1 MERLFSLTLIL
12 ILSAGLIISCK
23 KDKGEPP
30 VLPAQESMIIDFSNF
45 ATQKKSADL
54 LSDQKGTENSNW
66 DFAATVA
73 GVWNL
78 IINTTLAVPVTS
90 FKLAVDQDPV
100 FLSEK
105 TWQWSYNFSV
115 ASVAYK
121 ARLTGQ
127 IRTSEVLWEMYI
139 TKEGTGGFAEFVWF
153 EGTSKSDGTGGQ
165 WILNQSSQSPGA
177 MLQIDWTKTGTS
189 VGSVKYTYVKNLDS
203 FKTSYIEY
211 GLTTSTLNAYYTIYY
226 YTGLKFSDVNVE
238 WNTTTHNG
246 RVKCLEYL
254 SDNKWYCWNEQK
266 INITCLQ

>member
-45 ATQKKSADL
+45 STPKKSADL

-66 DFAATVA
+66 EFAAGVA
-73 GVWNL
+73 VVWKL
-78 IINTTLAVPVTS
+78 IINTTLIVPVTS

-127 IRTSEVLWEMYI
+127 IRTSDVLWKMYI

-153 EGTSKSDGTGGQ
+153 EGTSKPDGTDGR
-165 WILNQSSQSPGA
+165 WILNQSSQSPQA

-189 VGSVKYTYVKNLDS
+189 IGSVKYTLVKDDS
-203 FKTSYIEY
+203 YKNNYIEY
-211 GLTTSTLNAYYTIYY
+211 GLTTSTMNAYYTIQYFN
-226 YTGLKFSDVNVE
+226 GVRLSDVYVE

-246 RVKCLEYL
+246 RVKCLDYL
-254 SDNKWYCWNEQK
+254 GDSNWYCWDSNK
-266 INITCLQ
+266 INIKCL